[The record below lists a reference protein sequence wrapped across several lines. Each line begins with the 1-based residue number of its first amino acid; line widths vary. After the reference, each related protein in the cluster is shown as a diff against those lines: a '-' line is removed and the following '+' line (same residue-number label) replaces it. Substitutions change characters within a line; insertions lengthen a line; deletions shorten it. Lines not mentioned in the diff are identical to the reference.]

1 MEKEL
6 LFLTSTH
13 EVDDVVEIFTRIN
26 TTGTKVKEADIMVA
40 LLSIK
45 NRGWIKEEFLPYI
58 SNIQGD

>member
-26 TTGTKVKEADIMVA
+26 TTGTKVKEADITVA
-40 LLSIK
+40 YFQLK
-45 NRGWIKEEFLPYI
+45 TEAG
-58 SNIQGD
+58 